1 MGAVS
6 RGGRGAV
13 RGSVPN
19 EGTGDAA
26 AARPCAAGAPPGRPP
41 SPPAAAEPHG
51 APHCAAHRF
60 CSSWGSRCSCCPA
73 PLGAPQ
79 PDPPIPQ
86 LPEAAP
92 AAHRGKL
99 LLPSPPRPAGHCKA
113 SARGR
118 AEVFELKTALPTA
131 RRGRPPSAPRAAAP
145 GRTAG
150 LPRAMGAAPNR
161 PAADV
166 RSSGP
171 RRPAEPR
178 RVPPH
183 SGSSPVLSA
192 AQRLQLPA
200 GTEHRHPRCPTPRVG
215 CGLCRR
221 TPALPAVAAL
231 SVPPRCCAGTQ
242 RGTRRHIFHRRA
254 PGSVSGAS
262 PPTAALFAALAVRVG
277 AQRAVRGRCVHP
289 DVTPTPTERCPHRAS
304 LCSAGI
310 PPAPLRSPPRPGLWG
325 RHSAPRAM
333 RSARPDGAPRPP
345 PLKGLRAAAGPS
357 SPYGAGQRT
366 ASERSSLR
374 RYRDGGRG
382 RRCRGAEP
390 LGAVCRGEFPRGRS
404 PGRLSAPRTAGTFGA
419 FGTPRAQRPQRR
431 PLPQR
436 RASGASE
443 ALPDAVQ
450 ERSPTGGPPLAML
463 PFRVPVVATAGSD
476 VFEDEREEL
485 ARNTRQPGCKPPRC
499 GAAFPARITA
509 SFSSTFRPLGAVPH
523 LRGAPNGQS
532 GAPDGAAVPR
542 GPRRRSYRGGR
553 RSAVPSAAALRVPP
567 PAVSAPRPR
576 LRVRPTEKTAFIRF
590 CFAVGLASAPL
601 SLAELRRL
609 LRNSRTAPEGSPPR
623 GPPWMCERRARH
635 RCDEL
640 WLRSA
645 GGGRR
650 SASVSGSSRAPPP
663 PPLHARFPS
672 WGGGWTS
679 PCAAGKKTGEKGKR
693 STPRC
698 SAHPRFVG
706 CGGAMGP
713 RSGAQHVPPLPP
725 RCPTGRTSRA

>member
-1 MGAVS
+1 MVLQGRAVGAVS

-99 LLPSPPRPAGHCKA
+99 LLPSPPRPAGRCKA

-419 FGTPRAQRPQRR
+419 FGTPRARRPQRR

-436 RASGASE
+436 RASGASRGAAGRRSG
-443 ALPDAVQ
+443 ALPH
-450 ERSPTGGPPLAML
+450 G
-463 PFRVPVVATAGSD
+463 
-476 VFEDEREEL
+476 
-485 ARNTRQPGCKPPRC
+485 
-499 GAAFPARITA
+499 GAAA
-509 SFSSTFRPLGAVPH
+509 G
-523 LRGAPNGQS
+523 
-532 GAPDGAAVPR
+532 DAAVPR
-542 GPRRRSYRGGR
+542 AGGRHGGQRRLRGRAGGVGAQHAAAGLQTAAVRRGLPGPHYRFLLFHVSPSRRRSPPPRCTERPKRRSRRGGGSTRAEKALLPGRPPLCGSECR
-553 RSAVPSAAALRVPP
+553 R
-567 PAVSAPRPR
+567 
-576 LRVRPTEKTAFIRF
+576 
-590 CFAVGLASAPL
+590 
-601 SLAELRRL
+601 
-609 LRNSRTAPEGSPPR
+609 
-623 GPPWMCERRARH
+623 
-635 RCDEL
+635 
-640 WLRSA
+640 
-645 GGGRR
+645 
-650 SASVSGSSRAPPP
+650 SSRAAAGRVRTASTASRPPHREDRLHPLLLRRRVGVRAAQPGGAPPP
-663 PPLHARFPS
+663 
-672 WGGGWTS
+672 
-679 PCAAGKKTGEKGKR
+679 
-693 STPRC
+693 
-698 SAHPRFVG
+698 SAQQPN
-706 CGGAMGP
+706 GP
-713 RSGAQHVPPLPP
+713 RGIPPP
-725 RCPTGRTSRA
+725 RAALDV